1 MSRVRVLMIDDNEDD
16 GDLLAMV
23 FAEAKLGFDFS
34 YVTDPAAGLAR
45 LKEEGNG
52 IRLVLLDLK
61 MPVRDGK
68 GCLAEIRRTPSI
80 RHLPVVVFS
89 SSDASSDVRESYEL
103 GANAYVK
110 KPADL
115 DGCRLFVRR
124 LEEFW
129 IGTAT
134 LP

>member
-16 GDLLAMV
+16 GDLLGMV
-23 FAEAKLGFDFS
+23 FAQANLGFEFS
-34 YVTDPAAGLAR
+34 HVTDPSAGLAR
-45 LKEEGNG
+45 LKTEGNG

-61 MPVRDGK
+61 MPEQDGK
-68 GCLAEIRRTPSI
+68 ALLAEIRRTPSL

-89 SSDASSDVRESYEL
+89 SSDASSDVRESYQL

-110 KPADL
+110 KPDDL
-115 DGCRLFVRR
+115 DGCRVFVRR
-124 LEEFW
+124 LEDFW
-129 IGTAT
+129 LGTAT